1 MLTVIFVS
9 FKAPATS
16 LTSFINDK
24 ISVTHGAVDNPM
36 PL

>member
-9 FKAPATS
+9 FKASATT
-16 LTSFINDK
+16 LTSFANDK
-24 ISVTHGAVDNPM
+24 ISVTHGPVDHPM